1 MGTQRTTI
9 PSVLQVPSHNNEISK
24 SQDYL
29 DPRIK
34 SCFPR
39 YPKSKRDSRKYHK
52 HQLQHKKIP
61 RDIEFYDE
69 HGSPMTYRIQHDD
82 NPNDT

>member
-9 PSVLQVPSHNNEISK
+9 PSVLKVPGYYNEIPK

-29 DPRIK
+29 DPMNK

-39 YPKSKRDSRKYHK
+39 HLKSKRNSRGIPETPAATQENTSK
-52 HQLQHKKIP
+52 H
-61 RDIEFYDE
+61 
-69 HGSPMTYRIQHDD
+69 RIL
-82 NPNDT
+82 

>member
-9 PSVLQVPSHNNEISK
+9 PSVLQVPSHHNEIPK

-34 SCFPR
+34 PCFPG
-39 YPKSKRDSRKYHK
+39 YLNPKRNSRR
-52 HQLQHKKIP
+52 IP
-61 RDIEFYDE
+61 ETSAATQE
-69 HGSPMTYRIQHDD
+69 NT
-82 NPNDT
+82 

>member
-1 MGTQRTTI
+1 MGTQGTTI
-9 PSVLQVPSHNNEISK
+9 PSVLQVPSHNNEIPK

-39 YPKSKRDSRKYHK
+39 YLKPERNSRR
-52 HQLQHKKIP
+52 IP
-61 RDIEFYDE
+61 ETSATTQE
-69 HGSPMTYRIQHDD
+69 NT
-82 NPNDT
+82 